1 MQKQI
6 EMQTQIEMQKQ
17 IKMQKKREMRKQSD
31 MRRNILIEED
41 IKEFE
46 RLLNDREDFKND
58 YEFVAHCH
66 KVIDLIKITKSLNLI
81 RGLYID
87 ITNKITG
94 GNVRHEKCGVYN
106 YPAYQY
112 YQKL

>member
-1 MQKQI
+1 MQTQS
-6 EMQTQIEMQKQ
+6 EMQTQ

-31 MRRNILIEED
+31 MRRDIFIEED

-46 RLLNDREDFKND
+46 RLLNDREDLKND
-58 YEFVAHCH
+58 HEFVAHCNR
-66 KVIDLIKITKSLNLI
+66 IIALIKQEKSLNVI

-87 ITNKITG
+87 IANKMSG

>member
-1 MQKQI
+1 
-6 EMQTQIEMQKQ
+6 MQTQIEMQTQ
-17 IKMQKKREMRKQSD
+17 SEKKREMRKQSD
-31 MRRNILIEED
+31 MRRDIFIEED

-46 RLLNDREDFKND
+46 RLLNDREDLKND
-58 YEFVAHCH
+58 HEFVAHCNR
-66 KVIDLIKITKSLNLI
+66 IIALIKRKKSLNLI

-87 ITNKITG
+87 IANKMSG

-112 YQKL
+112 YQNL

>member
-1 MQKQI
+1 MQTQF
-6 EMQTQIEMQKQ
+6 EMQTQSE
-17 IKMQKKREMRKQSD
+17 KKRELRKQSD
-31 MRRNILIEED
+31 MRRDIFIEED

-46 RLLNDREDFKND
+46 RLLNDREDLKND
-58 YEFVAHCH
+58 HEFVAHCNR
-66 KVIDLIKITKSLNLI
+66 IIALIKQEKSLNVI

-87 ITNKITG
+87 IANKMSG

>member
-1 MQKQI
+1 MQTQF
-6 EMQTQIEMQKQ
+6 EMQTQSE
-17 IKMQKKREMRKQSD
+17 KKREMRKQSD
-31 MRRNILIEED
+31 MRRDIFIEED

-46 RLLNDREDFKND
+46 RLLNDREDLKND
-58 YEFVAHCH
+58 HEFVAHCH
-66 KVIDLIKITKSLNLI
+66 RIIALIKQEKSLNVI

-87 ITNKITG
+87 IANKMSG